1 MHSETRA
8 PSRCCCASRS
18 PDARRVF
25 KAADRPGEGRKWSG
39 DYRWSGGGAGEW
51 REGLRAA
58 DVRAKVQ
65 RKAKVGKKPDGGN
78 NTALRGLPEALR
90 SERDTLFSLL
100 SSTVTRPLS
109 GSLELFGLC
118 LAV

>member
-1 MHSETRA
+1 M
-8 PSRCCCASRS
+8 
-18 PDARRVF
+18 
-25 KAADRPGEGRKWSG
+25 
-39 DYRWSGGGAGEW
+39 
-51 REGLRAA
+51 A

-78 NTALRGLPEALR
+78 NTALHGLLEALR
-90 SERDTLFSLL
+90 SEHDTLFSLL

-109 GSLELFGLC
+109 GSLEPFGLR